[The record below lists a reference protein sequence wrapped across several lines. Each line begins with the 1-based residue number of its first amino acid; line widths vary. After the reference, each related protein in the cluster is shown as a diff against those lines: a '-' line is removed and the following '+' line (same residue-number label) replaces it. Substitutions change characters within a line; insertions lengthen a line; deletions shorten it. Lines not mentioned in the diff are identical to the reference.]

1 MLLRKFITSALASL
15 AFIGI
20 NAIAEPVIDQPAPTF
35 TAKTADG
42 KNLDLAS
49 LKGKTVVLEWTNH
62 ECPFVVKHYD
72 KSDNIPSLQKEFTA
86 KGVVWLQ
93 VISSATGNQGYVE
106 GESAIKINQHRGA
119 APTNILLDPE
129 GTIGKLYGAQTTPHF
144 FIINDKGV
152 LVYKGGIDSI
162 ASARPQDIPNA
173 TNYVREALNAIASGK
188 KVANASTKPYGC
200 SIKYAG

>member
-1 MLLRKFITSALASL
+1 MLLRKFATSALVAL

-20 NAIAEPVIDQPAPTF
+20 NAIAEPVVDQPAPVF

-42 KNLDLAS
+42 KTLDLAS

-62 ECPFVVKHYD
+62 ECPFVIKHYD
-72 KSDNIPSLQKEFTA
+72 KSDNIPALQREFTA

-93 VISSATGNQGYVE
+93 VISSAEGNQGYVV

-119 APTNILLDPE
+119 APTNTILDPQ
-129 GTIGKLYGAQTTPHF
+129 GTLGKLYGAQTTPHF

-173 TNYVREALNAIASGK
+173 TNYVREALNAVASGK

-200 SIKYAG
+200 SVKFAG

>member
-1 MLLRKFITSALASL
+1 MLLRKFATCALVAL

-20 NAIAEPVIDQPAPTF
+20 NAMAEPAVDQPAPAF

-42 KNLDLAS
+42 KTLDLAS

-62 ECPFVVKHYD
+62 ECPFVIKHYD
-72 KSDNIPSLQKEFTA
+72 KSNNIPELQKEFTA

-93 VISSATGNQGYVE
+93 VISSAVGNQGYVE
-106 GESAIKINQHRGA
+106 GESAIKINQHRGS
-119 APTNILLDPE
+119 APTNTLLDPE
-129 GTIGKLYGAQTTPHF
+129 GTLGKLYGAQTTPHF

-162 ASARPQDIPNA
+162 ASARPQDIPKA
-173 TNYVREALNAIASGK
+173 TNYVREALNAVASGK

-200 SIKYAG
+200 SVKFG

>member
-1 MLLRKFITSALASL
+1 MLLRKFATSALVAL

-20 NAIAEPVIDQPAPTF
+20 NAMAEPAVDQPAPAF

-42 KNLDLAS
+42 KTLDLAS
-49 LKGKTVVLEWTNH
+49 LKGKTAVLEWTNH
-62 ECPFVVKHYD
+62 ECPFVIKHYD
-72 KSDNIPSLQKEFTA
+72 KSNNIPELQKEFTA

-93 VISSATGNQGYVE
+93 VISSAVGNQGYVE
-106 GESAIKINQHRGA
+106 GESAIKINQHRGS
-119 APTNILLDPE
+119 APTNTLLDPE
-129 GTIGKLYGAQTTPHF
+129 GTLGKLYGAQTTPHF

-162 ASARPQDIPNA
+162 ASARPQDIPKA
-173 TNYVREALNAIASGK
+173 TNYVREALNAVASGK

-200 SIKYAG
+200 SVKFG